1 MGQNNKQYRGATVG
15 EFIPADQLKAIKE
28 FALGPQTI
36 EGKLTLFAK
45 LAQEHE
51 VVNPRDKNRKDRR
64 SRLGSFINKMF
75 NTELV
80 LPSTGRRQQIGKA
93 IKFAKEYLIENPT
106 VSVYYAAAM
115 GAALEY
121 REWMACV
128 GGLSEEQQMTIL
140 NTEAEAGGGQ

>member
-1 MGQNNKQYRGATVG
+1 MSQNNRQYRGATVA
-15 EFIPADQLKAIKE
+15 EFIPQDQLEEIKK
-28 FALGPQTI
+28 FALGPQTL
-36 EGKLTLFAK
+36 EGKLALYAK
-45 LAQEHE
+45 YATEHE
-51 VVNPRDKNRKDRR
+51 VANPKDPKRKDRR

-93 IKFAKEYLIENPT
+93 IKFGKEYLQDHSD

-115 GAALEY
+115 GAAMEY

-128 GGLSEEQQMTIL
+128 GGLSEAQQLAVL
-140 NTEAEAGGGQ
+140 NNDQEIPA